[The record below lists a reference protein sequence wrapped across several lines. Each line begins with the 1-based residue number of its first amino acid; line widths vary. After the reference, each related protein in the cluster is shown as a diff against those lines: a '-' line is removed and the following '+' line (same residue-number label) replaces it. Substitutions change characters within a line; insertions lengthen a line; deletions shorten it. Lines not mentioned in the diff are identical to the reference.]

1 VLVHDTAVMPVAVAQ
16 PQKFVGV
23 GVAVIGDV
31 LPELA
36 LVAEVTAFA
45 TLVAF
50 QGNIVA

>member
-1 VLVHDTAVMPVAVAQ
+1 MPLAAAQ
-16 PQKFVGV
+16 PQKLVGA
-23 GVAVIGDV
+23 GVAVIDDV

-45 TLVAF
+45 TFVAF